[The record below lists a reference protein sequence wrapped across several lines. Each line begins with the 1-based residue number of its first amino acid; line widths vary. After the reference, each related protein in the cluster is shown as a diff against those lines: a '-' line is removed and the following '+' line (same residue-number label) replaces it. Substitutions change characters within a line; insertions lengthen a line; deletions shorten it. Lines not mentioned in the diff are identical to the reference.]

1 MKPFRKLILSA
12 AIVAATAGTA
22 QAYGP
27 YHSVG
32 PCVNEDSIK
41 AQQEAYEAQ
50 RNAQIQAI
58 EAQKKAMADYMKNM
72 QQQQQA
78 AMEEQRKN
86 YERLAPSPD
95 MNKINEWVES
105 QNKAMQAQQQAITEH
120 MQTMAERNQSLWQER
135 SKTLAPGQE
144 FFTRSIPTFE
154 RPFAYAPQHPL
165 TDELEAQHKAHLDAM
180 KTQREAMQE
189 RMQQIREQHEAARA
203 AQQKAFEEQR
213 RFFNHRVALTER
225 QTNQ

>member
-12 AIVAATAGTA
+12 AIIAATAGTA

-32 PCVNEDSIK
+32 PCVNEDFIK

-50 RNAQIQAI
+50 QNTQIQAM
-58 EAQKKAMADYMKNM
+58 EAQQKAMADYMKKM

-78 AMEEQRKN
+78 AMEAQRKDF
-86 YERLAPSPD
+86 ERLAPSPD
-95 MNKINEWVES
+95 MTKINEWVES
-105 QNKAMQAQQQAITEH
+105 QHKARQAQQQAITDH
-120 MQTMAERNQSLWQER
+120 MQKMAERDQSLWQEQSR
-135 SKTLAPGQE
+135 TLAPGQD
-144 FFTRSIPTFE
+144 FYTRSIPPFE
-154 RPFAYAPQHPL
+154 RPFAFAPQRPL
-165 TDELEAQHKAHLDAM
+165 TDDLKAQHKAHLDAM
-180 KTQREAMQE
+180 KTQREAMQN

-213 RFFNHRVALTER
+213 RILNHRIALTEP